1 MRTYPVGM
9 ANVTLAIED
18 KLLEKSRQ
26 YASQRGTS
34 LNALLREM
42 LANLTNE
49 TGAEIE
55 QMINRLRNAKGHS
68 GGVKIDRES
77 LCER

>member
-1 MRTYPVGM
+1 M

-55 QMINRLRNAKGHS
+55 QMINRFRNAKGHS
-68 GGVKIDRES
+68 GGVNIDRES
-77 LCER
+77 LYER

>member
-1 MRTYPVGM
+1 MT
-9 ANVTLAIED
+9 NVTLAIED

-26 YASQRGTS
+26 YASQKVTS

-68 GGVKIDRES
+68 GVVKIDRES

>member
-1 MRTYPVGM
+1 MRKYPVRM

-55 QMINRLRNAKGHS
+55 QMIDRFRNAKGHS

-77 LCER
+77 LYER

>member
-1 MRTYPVGM
+1 M

-55 QMINRLRNAKGHS
+55 QMINRLRNAKGYS

>member
-1 MRTYPVGM
+1 MRTNPVRM

-34 LNALLREM
+34 LNAILREM

-68 GGVKIDRES
+68 G
-77 LCER
+77 

>member
-1 MRTYPVGM
+1 MRKYPVRM

-55 QMINRLRNAKGHS
+55 QMINRLRNTKGHS

-77 LCER
+77 LYER

>member
-1 MRTYPVGM
+1 MRTNPVRM
-9 ANVTLAIED
+9 ANVTLSIED

-26 YASQRGTS
+26 YASQRRTS

-68 GGVKIDRES
+68 GAVKIDRES
-77 LCER
+77 LYEL

>member
-1 MRTYPVGM
+1 LAKFWLKTKVHTKVVRTYPVRM

-34 LNALLREM
+34 LNAILREM

-49 TGAEIE
+49 T
-55 QMINRLRNAKGHS
+55 
-68 GGVKIDRES
+68 
-77 LCER
+77 

>member
-1 MRTYPVGM
+1 M

-49 TGAEIE
+49 NGAEIDE
-55 QMINRLRNAKGHS
+55 MINRLRNSRGHS

-77 LCER
+77 LYER

>member
-1 MRTYPVGM
+1 M

-42 LANLTNE
+42 LANE

-77 LCER
+77 LYEL